1 MSGPAKAIQSEH
13 LQSLRLYHKR
23 VHDARHGLIIRFSL
37 SLRCPWMLK
46 LQCVTTAQV
55 TTSASSN
62 VVWVWVDARLFAR
75 DCKGY
80 SDDCKEARTVMVNL
94 DSREPWAA
102 AKQLTGSM

>member
-1 MSGPAKAIQSEH
+1 
-13 LQSLRLYHKR
+13 
-23 VHDARHGLIIRFSL
+23 
-37 SLRCPWMLK
+37 MLK

-94 DSREPWAA
+94 DS
-102 AKQLTGSM
+102 GSHGLLPNN